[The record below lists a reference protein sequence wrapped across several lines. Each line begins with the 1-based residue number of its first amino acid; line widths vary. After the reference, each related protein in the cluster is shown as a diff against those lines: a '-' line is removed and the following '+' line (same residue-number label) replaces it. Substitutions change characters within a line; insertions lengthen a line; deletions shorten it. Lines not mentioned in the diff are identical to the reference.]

1 MKPSAPPPDPSELLA
16 LSRGLLSR
24 TDPEIAGLWPRA
36 SALLARQALESAL
49 DRYWTARG
57 IALDACSTLPQLICL
72 TRYLEDGDL
81 AGQVRHTWNA
91 LSDACHHHAYDLAP
105 TAEELTVL
113 LDAVQAFVQAGAQ
126 P

>member
-1 MKPSAPPPDPSELLA
+1 VTSPPPSPAELLT

-57 IALDACSTLPQLICL
+57 MALDACPTLAQLICL
-72 TRYLEDGDL
+72 AQYLDDRDL
-81 AGQVRHTWNA
+81 AGRVHHAWSA

-105 TAEELTVL
+105 TAEELVSW
-113 LDAVQAFVQAGAQ
+113 LDVVDAFARTGAN

>member
-1 MKPSAPPPDPSELLA
+1 MIPSAPPDPAELIA

-24 TDPEIAGLWPRA
+24 TDPETAGLWPRA

-57 IALDACSTLPQLICL
+57 VALDACPTLPQLVCL
-72 TRYLEDGDL
+72 SRYLDDADL
-81 AGQVRHTWNA
+81 AGQVRHAWNA

-105 TAEELTVL
+105 TAEELGAL
-113 LDAVQAFVQAGAQ
+113 LEVVEAFAGAGEK